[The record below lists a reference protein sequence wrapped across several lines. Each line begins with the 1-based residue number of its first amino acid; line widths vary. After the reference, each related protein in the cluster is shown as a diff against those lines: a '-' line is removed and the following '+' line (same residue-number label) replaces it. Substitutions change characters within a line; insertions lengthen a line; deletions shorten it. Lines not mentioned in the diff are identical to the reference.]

1 VPFLLSLFLSLA
13 LTLAVMAAPAARESV
28 IAIGDI
34 HGDLDAF
41 GRSLRAA
48 GLTDQAGRWIGG
60 RSILVQTG
68 DYMDRGSDVRQVLEQ
83 LMALEAEA
91 KSAGGRAIPLL
102 GNHEVMNLLGEF
114 RDVAPAAYGTFG
126 DADSDARRE
135 AAWQEYQ
142 RLGAAVPDGHRT
154 AAVYQQSRDA
164 WMTAHPA
171 GFIEYR
177 EALAPRGRFGASL
190 RKRDLVVVVGD
201 SIFMHAGLAPATA
214 PPRLLDLNAQLRSE
228 LRRFDEFLQQLVDK
242 KLALPFFTFREIIQ
256 VAQEVISVGS
266 NSIEA
271 ARRDKRALDQS
282 GIDAG
287 LIRDAAEILKIGT
300 WVALDPQGPLWYRGL
315 STLPDAPSGDP
326 FEALLQRYRAVRFV
340 TGHSPTADQRID
352 VRFGGRSILIDT
364 SRPATFRTRP
374 SALRIEGSVLTAI
387 YEDER
392 VPLTPVAAA
401 R

>member
-1 VPFLLSLFLSLA
+1 MRFLLPLALA
-13 LTLAVMAAPAARESV
+13 LTLVAAPASSERV
-28 IAIGDI
+28 VAIGDI

-60 RSILVQTG
+60 RSTLVQTG
-68 DYMDRGSDVRQVLEQ
+68 DYMDRGSDVRPVLEQ
-83 LMALEAEA
+83 LMALESDAR
-91 KSAGGRAIPLL
+91 SGGGRAIPLL

-114 RDVAPAAYGTFG
+114 RDVAPATYATFA

-142 RLGAAVPDGHRT
+142 RLGAAVPEGHRA
-154 AAVYQQSRDA
+154 AAVYHQSRDA

-171 GFIEYR
+171 GFLEYR
-177 EALAPRGRFGASL
+177 EALAPRGRYGAWL
-190 RKRDLVVVVGD
+190 RKHDMVVVVGD

-214 PPRLLDLNAQLRSE
+214 PPKLSDLNAQLRGE
-228 LRRFDEFLQQLVDK
+228 VRRFDQFLQQLVDK
-242 KLALPFFTFREIIQ
+242 KLALPFFTLSEIIQ
-256 VAQEVISVGS
+256 VAQDVIGVAS
-266 NSIEA
+266 NTIET
-271 ARRDKRALDQS
+271 ARRDKRAIDQS
-282 GIDAG
+282 TTDAG
-287 LIRDAAEILKIGT
+287 LVRDAADILKIGT
-300 WVALDPQGPLWYRGL
+300 WAALDPQGPLWYRGL
-315 STLPDAPSGDP
+315 STLPDAPSGGP
-326 FEALLQRYRAVRFV
+326 FEPLLQRYRAVRFV

-364 SRPATFRTRP
+364 SRPATFRARP
-374 SALRIEGSVLTAI
+374 SALQIEGGVLTAI

-392 VPLTPVAAA
+392 VPLI